1 MLKLY
6 MEYQLRP
13 VSTACGLDRLGTG
26 LKTAKDRVRPTKTG
40 SLRLRSSLLCFP
52 NLEDRSR
59 SRSFKFGPKDRTG
72 PDFKALIETHIDN
85 EDELLIAYVQGENIA
100 DLCVN
105 KTNIATEL
113 AKKDAEKKETK
124 TLEEIIP
131 SELLKYKTV
140 FDEVEANIFP
150 ESRSWDHAINLKDDF
165 IPKDCPIYPLL

>member
-26 LKTAKDRVRPTKTG
+26 LKTAKDWVRPTKTG

-72 PDFKALIETHIDN
+72 LDFKALGGADGERNDVGMHRDSSLVSQRCPQQ
-85 EDELLIAYVQGENIA
+85 LLSTCSGPTAQGR
-100 DLCVN
+100 
-105 KTNIATEL
+105 T
-113 AKKDAEKKETK
+113 
-124 TLEEIIP
+124 
-131 SELLKYKTV
+131 
-140 FDEVEANIFP
+140 
-150 ESRSWDHAINLKDDF
+150 
-165 IPKDCPIYPLL
+165 